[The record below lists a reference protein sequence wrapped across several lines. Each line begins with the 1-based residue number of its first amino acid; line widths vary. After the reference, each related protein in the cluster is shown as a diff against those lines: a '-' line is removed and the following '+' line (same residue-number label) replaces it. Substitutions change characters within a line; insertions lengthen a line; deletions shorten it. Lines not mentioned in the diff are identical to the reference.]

1 MRRPRMERTAAV
13 TGVVIPAGNGSGR
26 KAIGTARRA
35 RNVGVSRIPRGP
47 ALDVQ
52 QKLVEGA
59 AKRCQL
65 VADLKWYGRRPESRH
80 KSISLEG
87 PQCRGQHLRGD
98 AKLSPELAVPPRTRG
113 QFVNESRR
121 PLLTEPCQRVPKE
134 VLTHVSSP
142 VARRERH
149 SSTVRTCR

>member
-35 RNVGVSRIPRGP
+35 CNIGVSRIPRGP

-59 AKRCQL
+59 TKRCQL
-65 VADLKWYGRRPESRH
+65 VADLKRYGRRLESRH
-80 KSISLEG
+80 EAISLEG
-87 PQCRGQHLRGD
+87 PKCGRKHLRGD
-98 AKLSPELAVPPRTRG
+98 AKLSPQLAVPTRTR
-113 QFVNESRR
+113 
-121 PLLTEPCQRVPKE
+121 
-134 VLTHVSSP
+134 
-142 VARRERH
+142 
-149 SSTVRTCR
+149 